1 MSWGRQ
7 KTQEKRENRERTR
20 GLGAG
25 SALGE
30 GVSDFWRPVR
40 DRKRAL
46 QEGGWGRSREVPGGH
61 ILPSAARPHN

>member
-46 QEGGWGRSREVPGGH
+46 QEGGWVTSIH
-61 ILPSAARPHN
+61 DYWKKHSLD